1 MKENWCALF
10 IATQLNVTPEQAF
23 KLFWRGKRKKSNKK
37 KLTENE
43 ILEIIE
49 LNKSGKKYKD
59 IAPMYGKSKNCINKI
74 VNDYKRKTSI
84 VQEA

>member
-1 MKENWCALF
+1 M
-10 IATQLNVTPEQAF
+10 
-23 KLFWRGKRKKSNKK
+23 RKIK

-59 IAPMYGKSKNCINKI
+59 IAPMYGKSKNYVNKA
-74 VNDYKRKTSI
+74 VNDYRRKVPI
-84 VQEA
+84 VLEA